1 MDADALHAGIDL
13 EMNDG
18 FLAETLCGAVDLLES
33 FDRGGGEREIVL
45 DEIGDLFFPDATE
58 DEDGGVD
65 AHLTQEDALF
75 EDGDADIVGVR
86 GKVTSDRIHSVTIG
100 IGFENDHHFGRRD
113 VRANGFE
120 IIAKMREIN
129 FNVRGAQ
136 AVAGGDGGVVLS
148 CMDVFYT

>member
-1 MDADALHAGIDL
+1 MRIYAFRHDILASQCSFLQSVGVVIMDADALHAGIDL

-75 EDGDADIVGVR
+75 EDGDADIVGLR
-86 GKVTSDRIHSVTIG
+86 GEVTSDPV
-100 IGFENDHHFGRRD
+100 
-113 VRANGFE
+113 
-120 IIAKMREIN
+120 
-129 FNVRGAQ
+129 
-136 AVAGGDGGVVLS
+136 
-148 CMDVFYT
+148 